1 MLTTPIPFPALG
13 DLEPVLPKILE
24 LKSDFLKVDGPSVL
38 KNEKRK
44 LIKAKKKKRKK
55 VNTKSRSKR
64 RRSKC
69 S

>member
-44 LIKAKKKKRKK
+44 LIKAKKKKKK
-55 VNTKSRSKR
+55 KGEY
-64 RRSKC
+64 
-69 S
+69 